1 MSRKWLDIRKIR
13 HFIHAFLLYIL
24 LGDFVNNVLDNLP
37 TQIKSLIVESGR
49 LNELTEIRLR
59 VGKNIYLYY
68 GLEEIVLTYIVSK
81 IDLINILKNISSNS
95 IYSVQ
100 QEINNGFVTITG
112 GHRIGVVGE
121 LVLKDGIVTNVKN
134 ISSMNIRIAREHI
147 GISEK
152 VLEQVLVSNSVLNTV
167 ILSPPL
173 CGKTTLLRDLA
184 RSISNFGNNVCIVDE
199 RGEIAPMCDSKCV
212 LDVGDR
218 TDVISGGSKEV
229 GIRIAVRSM
238 APDVICID
246 EIGTKADAEALKYLS
261 ISGVNFIATMHG
273 KNINDLLMSD
283 ISNLV
288 KEGYI
293 SRVILLS
300 NNKGIGTIENIYTDL
315 SSNFRP

>member
-1 MSRKWLDIRKIR
+1 MD
-13 HFIHAFLLYIL
+13 
-24 LGDFVNNVLDNLP
+24 NVLDNLP
-37 TQIKSLIVESGR
+37 LEIKNLIGGLGNTDS
-49 LNELTEIRLR
+49 LTEIRLR

-68 GLEEIVLTYIVSK
+68 GLKEYILPYIVSK
-81 IDLINILKNISSNS
+81 VDLINILKNISSNS

-121 LVLKDGIVTNVKN
+121 IILKDGIVTNVKN

-147 GISEK
+147 GSSDN
-152 VLEQVLVSNSVLNTV
+152 VLDNVLVSDTVLNTI

-184 RSISNFGNNVCIVDE
+184 RNISNRGKNVCIVDE
-199 RGEIAPMCDSKCV
+199 RGEIAPMCDSRCV

-218 TDVISGGSKEV
+218 TDVISGGTKDV
-229 GIRIAVRSM
+229 GINIAVRSM
-238 APDVICID
+238 APNVVCID
-246 EIGTKADAEALKYLS
+246 EIGTKADANALKRLS

-273 KNINDLLMSD
+273 KSINDIMLSD
-283 ISNLV
+283 ISCLV
-288 KEGYI
+288 KEGYV

-300 NNKGIGTIENIYTDL
+300 KNNGIGTVENVYTDL

>member
-1 MSRKWLDIRKIR
+1 MD
-13 HFIHAFLLYIL
+13 
-24 LGDFVNNVLDNLP
+24 NVLDNLP
-37 TQIKSLIVESGR
+37 IEIKSLIVAAGR
-49 LNELTEIRLR
+49 LNDLTEIRLR

-68 GLEEIVLTYIVSK
+68 GLEEIVLPYIISK

-121 LVLKDGIVTNVKN
+121 LVLKDGAVGNVKN

-147 GISEK
+147 GISDD
-152 VLEQVLVSNSVLNTV
+152 VLDEVLVSNLVLNTI

-184 RSISNFGNNVCIVDE
+184 RNISNKGKNVCIVDE
-199 RGEIAPMCDSKCV
+199 RGEIAPMCDSRCV

-273 KNINDLLMSD
+273 KNINDLLLSD

-288 KEGYI
+288 KEGYV

-300 NNKGIGTIENIYTDL
+300 NNNGIGTIENVYTDL
-315 SSNFRP
+315 SSNFRL